1 VGVGTASTGK
11 KVTLK
16 IDPDLDEAREQLL
29 QDLFFSQGL
38 LKFGYVGG
46 VGSATMLKPR
56 KNLRGDPYFTDGYRM
71 VVWLS
76 GRAVSLQDV
85 EFVEWEIPPER

>member
-1 VGVGTASTGK
+1 VRTASEGK
-11 KVTLK
+11 KVKFK

-38 LKFGYVGG
+38 LKYGYVGG

-56 KNLRGDPYFTDGYRM
+56 KNLLGDPYFTDGYRM

-76 GRAVSLQDV
+76 GRAVSLEDV
-85 EFVEWEIPPER
+85 EFAEWEIPPER